1 MQRQCEA
8 HVIASPL
15 SAEIQSFNSLIP
27 STLPPRLY
35 ARQSRAYFVGR
46 SQDAADRIIAECKAL
61 NLEGEYI
68 FIQADIRLIRV
79 VDNVCEQIK
88 SKKGERTEHVGS
100 QRGKTCEKIHALPA
114 LIYYSRGTREGLLD
128 STDFPA
134 FGLPLK
140 ELRGHLASP
149 VTLGLEAIARM
160 TPDVSFIHGH
170 LGLVDTPIF
179 RHMHGQP
186 GKQSPFEVSV
196 VPIEESGERH
206 LYLATSSRFPA
217 RQGNSASVP
226 LPDGTDMS
234 ISTTGTIGGGVYSVG
249 SDCETGSPDVKKLL
263 AELRDK
269 GMIEEVW
276 NHTEEEFKRI
286 CGSHLNALF
295 LINRYFGTLIFCH
308 SGAGCKAD
316 FNQALTNTTKL
327 IVHVNADNAHVTQSR
342 LPEVC
347 SEIAIDEFNT
357 IIQGI
362 SFFSDLQTSRVQGN
376 IGWPEQRRFG
386 VIWPINCEVLVG
398 AIDFGSKMFLHLVLP
413 LVYFQKVLRL
423 GGWFFRSTEYPDTEN
438 LTVHFMHP
446 SPQNNKTDSVNIVT
460 DSVGY
465 SLFMFNPNS
474 CSSGA
479 AVPQHYT

>member
-1 MQRQCEA
+1 MVAAQ
-8 HVIASPL
+8 
-15 SAEIQSFNSLIP
+15 
-27 STLPPRLY
+27 LY

-88 SKKGERTEHVGS
+88 SKKGERTEHVE
-100 QRGKTCEKIHALPA
+100 TCEKIHALPA

-286 CGSHLNALF
+286 CGS
-295 LINRYFGTLIFCH
+295 
-308 SGAGCKAD
+308 
-316 FNQALTNTTKL
+316 Q
-327 IVHVNADNAHVTQSR
+327 
-342 LPEVC
+342 
-347 SEIAIDEFNT
+347 
-357 IIQGI
+357 
-362 SFFSDLQTSRVQGN
+362 
-376 IGWPEQRRFG
+376 
-386 VIWPINCEVLVG
+386 
-398 AIDFGSKMFLHLVLP
+398 
-413 LVYFQKVLRL
+413 
-423 GGWFFRSTEYPDTEN
+423 
-438 LTVHFMHP
+438 
-446 SPQNNKTDSVNIVT
+446 
-460 DSVGY
+460 
-465 SLFMFNPNS
+465 
-474 CSSGA
+474 
-479 AVPQHYT
+479 